1 MNKDK
6 DPLSPYC
13 KQISI
18 NTGWKPKFNHN
29 GIMKQVVITGTG
41 RAGTTLLVSLF
52 TKLGMGTGF
61 SQKHIDHILNT
72 ESKGGLEQNGHEKFL
87 QRRHIIKSPALYS
100 RIDLLKNAEHV
111 IIPIRNLKDSAKS
124 RARIGQGVG
133 GFWGRATDVKSQM
146 NFNSQVIYS
155 LMYILSQFDVP
166 FTFIQFPRLAK
177 DEDYLWKKLNWLFED
192 YNITPAKFKKIYNL
206 TVNKRLINF

>member
-61 SQKHIDHILNT
+61 SQKHIDHT
-72 ESKGGLEQNGHEKFL
+72 K
-87 QRRHIIKSPALYS
+87 
-100 RIDLLKNAEHV
+100 
-111 IIPIRNLKDSAKS
+111 
-124 RARIGQGVG
+124 
-133 GFWGRATDVKSQM
+133 
-146 NFNSQVIYS
+146 
-155 LMYILSQFDVP
+155 
-166 FTFIQFPRLAK
+166 
-177 DEDYLWKKLNWLFED
+177 
-192 YNITPAKFKKIYNL
+192 
-206 TVNKRLINF
+206 